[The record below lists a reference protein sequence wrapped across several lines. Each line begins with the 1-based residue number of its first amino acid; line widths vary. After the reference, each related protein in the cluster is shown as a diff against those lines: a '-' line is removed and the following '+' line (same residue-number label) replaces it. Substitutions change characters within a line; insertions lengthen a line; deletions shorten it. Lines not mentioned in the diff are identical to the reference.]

1 MAKFGCNKKVKVF
14 FFHFSCCSEEE
25 PLPSANY
32 LEAGSEL
39 KVKIEIVHP
48 LTTASEVQK
57 RIREPSEVEV
67 PSEVG

>member
-1 MAKFGCNKKVKVF
+1 M
-14 FFHFSCCSEEE
+14 
-25 PLPSANY
+25 PSANY